1 MATLRPPIP
10 SLREREKEKSKN
22 PPFVVLVER
31 SVGDVWVRV
40 REILEGGLVH
50 RRQDTLVQGRDGRLP
65 FGEEGVEVLHVQ
77 NVSLWKGT
85 RAIKK

>member
-50 RRQDTLVQGRDGRLP
+50 RRQDTLV
-65 FGEEGVEVLHVQ
+65 
-77 NVSLWKGT
+77 
-85 RAIKK
+85 